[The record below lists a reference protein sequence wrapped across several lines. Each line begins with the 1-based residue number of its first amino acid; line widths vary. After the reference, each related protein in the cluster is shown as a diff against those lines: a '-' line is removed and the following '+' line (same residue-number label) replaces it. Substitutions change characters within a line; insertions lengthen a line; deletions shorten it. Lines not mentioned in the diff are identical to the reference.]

1 MFSFKKPI
9 RSVSRCVFM
18 SLHIHNKLSS
28 ASI

>member
-1 MFSFKKPI
+1 
-9 RSVSRCVFM
+9 M